1 MVRDVFLACLC
12 ELVLILSEARAQTA
26 CPVGSAAGNAVCGP
40 DAITGR
46 EGAAEASRPTTYVRY
61 PGYGAVAVSRSLS
74 KASYFL
80 DAGDEIA
87 STVRDG
93 ALASCRN
100 DGATDCQLLHE
111 WINACVAV
119 GSVPVDGVKQI
130 LSARRAPSELQN
142 DKPDQSVPGVILKV
156 SVACRMR
163 IAQNRGVVTSRI
175 EYPSLN
181 SRGGICSVS
190 VCSSCR

>member
-1 MVRDVFLACLC
+1 M
-12 ELVLILSEARAQTA
+12 
-26 CPVGSAAGNAVCGP
+26 
-40 DAITGR
+40 
-46 EGAAEASRPTTYVRY
+46 
-61 PGYGAVAVSRSLS
+61 AVSRSLS
-74 KASYFL
+74 KVSYFL

-100 DGATDCQLLHE
+100 DGATDCKLLHE

-175 EYPSLN
+175 ECPSLN
-181 SRGGICSVS
+181 SRWGFVLFPYVRPAANSGVVLFSGGVIYMSSLSIGVGCSGDWG
-190 VCSSCR
+190 CGGQ